1 MNNETASKFLPE
13 RLRAAPL
20 RSGEHYKMPSIERKF
35 TLQVPSS
42 TENLALIREFVTAV
56 GRQAQLEETEISNLE
71 LAVDEACANVIEHAY
86 GHDITKEVVVR
97 AKFDDESLRISVIDE
112 GRGFDPSHVGQDSV
126 EQLIH
131 SRQSGGLGIRLIK
144 KLMDEVS
151 YEIIPGQKNE
161 LHMTKKIRKS

>member
-1 MNNETASKFLPE
+1 MS
-13 RLRAAPL
+13 
-20 RSGEHYKMPSIERKF
+20 SIERKF

-42 TENLALIREFVTAV
+42 TENLALIREFVTTV
-56 GRQAQLEETEISNLE
+56 GRQAQFEEAEISNLE

-97 AKFDDESLRISVIDE
+97 AKFDDESLQISVIDE
-112 GRGFDPSHVGQDSV
+112 GRGFDPNKTPQDSV

-131 SRQSGGLGIRLIK
+131 DRKSGGLGIRLIK

-151 YEIIPGQKNE
+151 YEIVPGQKNE
-161 LHMTKKIRKS
+161 LHMTKKIRKD

>member
-1 MNNETASKFLPE
+1 MSSF
-13 RLRAAPL
+13 
-20 RSGEHYKMPSIERKF
+20 ERKF

-42 TENLALIREFVTAV
+42 TENLAMIREFVTAV
-56 GRQAQLEETEISNLE
+56 GRQAQLEETDISNLE

-97 AKFDDESLRISVIDE
+97 AKFDDESMCISVIDE
-112 GRGFDPSHVGQDSV
+112 GRGFDPDKTPQDSV

-131 SRQSGGLGIRLIK
+131 ERKSGGLGIRLIK

-151 YEIIPGQKNE
+151 YEIVPGQKNE
-161 LHMTKKIRKS
+161 LHMTKKIRK

>member
-1 MNNETASKFLPE
+1 MS
-13 RLRAAPL
+13 
-20 RSGEHYKMPSIERKF
+20 SIERKF

-42 TENLALIREFVTAV
+42 TENLALIREFVTTV
-56 GRQAQLEETEISNLE
+56 GRQAQFEETEILNLE

-97 AKFDDESLRISVIDE
+97 AKFDEETLQISVIDE
-112 GRGFDPSHVGQDSV
+112 GLGFDPDKAPQDSI

-131 SRQSGGLGIRLIK
+131 DRKSGGLGIRLIK

-151 YEIIPGQKNE
+151 YEIVPGQKNE
-161 LHMTKKIRKS
+161 LHMTKKIRKE

>member
-1 MNNETASKFLPE
+1 
-13 RLRAAPL
+13 
-20 RSGEHYKMPSIERKF
+20 MPSIERKF

-56 GRQAQLEETEISNLE
+56 ARQAQLEESEISNLE

-97 AKFDDESLRISVIDE
+97 AKFDDESLQISVIDE
-112 GRGFDPSHVGQDSV
+112 GLGFDPDKTPQDSV

-131 SRQSGGLGIRLIK
+131 NRKSGGLGIRLIK
-144 KLMDEVS
+144 KLMDDVS
-151 YEIIPGQKNE
+151 YEIVPGQKNE

>member
-1 MNNETASKFLPE
+1 MS
-13 RLRAAPL
+13 
-20 RSGEHYKMPSIERKF
+20 SIERKF

-56 GRQAQLEETEISNLE
+56 GRQAQLEEPEISNLE

-97 AKFDDESLRISVIDE
+97 AKFDEESLRISVIDE
-112 GRGFDPSHVGQDSV
+112 GRGFDPGSTPQDSV

-131 SRQSGGLGIRLIK
+131 ARKSGGLGIRLIK

-151 YEIIPGQKNE
+151 YEIMPGQKNE
-161 LHMTKKIRKS
+161 LHMTKRIKK